1 MVPTWLKIAL
11 LSLLAAGSAACYQM
25 AAVLVVAFGIGNESH
40 FASHAFQL
48 ERANKLLELSGRPQA
63 DSLTKATEALL
74 PPGARNASWS
84 YDTGDDSWLC
94 AIASLR
100 WQTGTEWR
108 RARWVIRYCA
118 DPLWREHFVEAAALD
133 HEAKAL
139 TPRLYEREA
148 IYGDGSVPTSPV
160 DGGHCFVQ

>member
-1 MVPTWLKIAL
+1 MSSSSI
-11 LSLLAAGSAACYQM
+11 SL
-25 AAVLVVAFGIGNESH
+25 
-40 FASHAFQL
+40 
-48 ERANKLLELSGRPQA
+48 
-63 DSLTKATEALL
+63 ATQALL
-74 PPGARNASWS
+74 PPGASSPSWS

-94 AIASLR
+94 AVATLH
-100 WQTGTEWR
+100 WR
-108 RARWVIRYCA
+108 IGAEEHRAQWVMRYCA